1 VVINTISFVFSLIV
15 INIIIASLGVV
26 LIPRIIYSALSLAFV
41 LINIALLYLLLNF
54 AFLASTQILI
64 YVGAINILIVFAIML
79 VNIPSIENFTR
90 KWNSLTIISAIFT
103 TLLFCILLLSI
114 YKTSFTQTIAVN
126 QSIDTIKEIGITLLS
141 DFLIPFELLSLLL
154 LIGLVG
160 AINIAR
166 KPFSLK

>member
-1 VVINTISFVFSLIV
+1 MVINTISFVFSLIV

-41 LINIALLYLLLNF
+41 LINIGLLYLLLNF